1 MMTKAIVTED
11 PKILELREKIKDE
24 GYIQG
29 AIQRLA
35 LVLSDRLIEV
45 KEHTDERLF

>member
-11 PKILELREKIKDE
+11 PKIRELREKIKDE

-45 KEHTDERLF
+45 KERTDERLF

>member
-1 MMTKAIVTED
+1 MMTKVIVTED
-11 PKILELREKIKDE
+11 PKIRELREKIKDD

-35 LVLSDRLIEV
+35 LVLSNRLIEV

>member
-45 KEHTDERLF
+45 KERTDERFF